1 MKQKINYTNFEAF
14 YLDFFE
20 GNLSETDRNELLLFL
35 ENNPSLKTTLNDL
48 DFHVKTHFHEKCP
61 EQIKENLYQF
71 SEEDSPINASSLSF
85 FQSAYMDGIL
95 SAEKQKE
102 LESFEKSNEAFSQS
116 AKLFAHTKLAP
127 DFAIVY
133 KDKLKLKK
141 RKGNLSLFNRFI
153 YTLAAACVVCLVIF
167 KYNNTEQTTGSNI
180 NRTVKSTPKQIQ
192 KIKDNSDT
200 SNFSN
205 SFLAKGSLKVVK
217 KKIVVPSN
225 QIPENHKNQSLV
237 QQTDIQPV
245 IIDSLLENLRIER
258 KEIKQQE
265 EFASHSKEEVPIKAE
280 SVIKN
285 EGVTHKR
292 FPLLT
297 KLASKIFHT
306 NIRIAKKSQL
316 KSDVYYLIIGSFQV
330 TRNISK

>member
-1 MKQKINYTNFEAF
+1 MKKEINYTNFEAF
-14 YLDFFE
+14 YLDLFE
-20 GNLSETDRNELLLFL
+20 GNLSEQDRNELLCFL
-35 ENNPSLKTTLNDL
+35 DRNPSLKTTFNEL
-48 DFHVKTHFHEKCP
+48 DFHIKTNSHEKYP

-102 LESFEKSNEAFSQS
+102 LESFEKSNKAFSQS

-133 KDKLKLKK
+133 MDKLKLKK
-141 RKGNLSLFNRFI
+141 RKGNLSLLNSFI
-153 YTLAAACVVCLVIF
+153 YTLAAACVICLVIF
-167 KYNNTEQTTGSNI
+167 KYNNTEQTKGSNI

-265 EFASHSKEEVPIKAE
+265 EFASHPKEEVPIKAE

-285 EGVTHKR
+285 EGVN
-292 FPLLT
+292 P
-297 KLASKIFHT
+297 
-306 NIRIAKKSQL
+306 
-316 KSDVYYLIIGSFQV
+316 
-330 TRNISK
+330 

>member
-1 MKQKINYTNFEAF
+1 MKQIINYTNFEAF

-20 GNLSETDRNELLLFL
+20 GKLSETVRNELLRFL

-48 DFHVKTHFHEKCP
+48 DFHVKTNYQERCP

-71 SEEDSPINASSLSF
+71 SEEDSPINAASLSF
-85 FQSAYMDGIL
+85 FQSAYMDGVL

-102 LESFEKSNEAFSQS
+102 LELFEKSNEAFTQS

-127 DFAIVY
+127 DFTIVY

-141 RKGNLSLFNRFI
+141 RKSNLSLFKSFI

-167 KYNNTEQTTGSNI
+167 KFKNTEQTTGSSI
-180 NRTVKSTPKQIQ
+180 NRIVKSTPRKIQ
-192 KIKDNSDT
+192 KTKNNSDT

-205 SFLAKGSLKVVK
+205 SFLAKGALKVLK

-225 QIPENHKNQSLV
+225 QIPENHKNQRLAP
-237 QQTDIQPV
+237 QTDIQPV
-245 IIDSLLENLRIER
+245 IIDSLLENLSIKR

-265 EFASHSKEEVPIKAE
+265 EFAFHSKEEVPVKAE
-280 SVIKN
+280 SVTKN

-330 TRNISK
+330 TRNISR

>member
-1 MKQKINYTNFEAF
+1 
-14 YLDFFE
+14 
-20 GNLSETDRNELLLFL
+20 
-35 ENNPSLKTTLNDL
+35 
-48 DFHVKTHFHEKCP
+48 
-61 EQIKENLYQF
+61 
-71 SEEDSPINASSLSF
+71 
-85 FQSAYMDGIL
+85 
-95 SAEKQKE
+95 
-102 LESFEKSNEAFSQS
+102 
-116 AKLFAHTKLAP
+116 
-127 DFAIVY
+127 
-133 KDKLKLKK
+133 
-141 RKGNLSLFNRFI
+141 
-153 YTLAAACVVCLVIF
+153 VIF
-167 KYNNTEQTTGSNI
+167 KYNNIEQTTGSNI

>member
-1 MKQKINYTNFEAF
+1 MKQIINYTNFEAF

-20 GNLSETDRNELLLFL
+20 GKLSETDRNELLRFL

-48 DFHVKTHFHEKCP
+48 DFHVKTNYQEKCP

-71 SEEDSPINASSLSF
+71 SEEDSPINAASLSF
-85 FQSAYMDGIL
+85 FQSAYMDGVL

-102 LESFEKSNEAFSQS
+102 LELFEKSNEAFTQS

-127 DFAIVY
+127 DFTIVY

-141 RKGNLSLFNRFI
+141 RKSNLSLFKSFI

-167 KYNNTEQTTGSNI
+167 KFKNTEQTTGPSI
-180 NRTVKSTPKQIQ
+180 NQIVKSTPRKIQ
-192 KIKDNSDT
+192 KTKNNSDT

-205 SFLAKGSLKVVK
+205 SFLAKGALKVVK

-225 QIPENHKNQSLV
+225 QIPENHKNQRLA

-245 IIDSLLENLRIER
+245 IIDSLLENLSIKR

-265 EFASHSKEEVPIKAE
+265 EFAFHSKEEVPVKAE
-280 SVIKN
+280 SVTKN